1 MSYCFLKKCSLS
13 LKMCFFVVEYHKM
26 LLYSALFA
34 TSQTLPQMS
43 KKLLTSVPPYFD
55 LSQYSVAVVVEY
67 QKALKKGEN
76 GIDIGSFYVIFFVV
90 LQQKQVSSKHRRVCQ
105 IYCFSTS
112 ALRQRSG
119 DDLTSNGKSG
129 GGDRGGNGGSKG
141 SQLCCPK
148 CGEPCTHVETFVCK

>member
-1 MSYCFLKKCSLS
+1 MFFEKVHFVAEDLFFLWCSITKCNCIVPFLLLLRRCPGC
-13 LKMCFFVVEYHKM
+13 LKICWPVC
-26 LLYSALFA
+26 
-34 TSQTLPQMS
+34 PR
-43 KKLLTSVPPYFD
+43 YFD
-55 LSQYSVAVVVEY
+55 LSQYSVAVVAEY

-76 GIDIGSFYVIFFVV
+76 GIDMGSYHVIFFVV

>member
-1 MSYCFLKKCSLS
+1 MLFVPEDVFFLWWSITKCYCIVPFFLLPRSCPRC
-13 LKMCFFVVEYHKM
+13 LKNCWPVCI
-26 LLYSALFA
+26 
-34 TSQTLPQMS
+34 
-43 KKLLTSVPPYFD
+43 PYFD

-76 GIDIGSFYVIFFVV
+76 GIDIGSYYVIFFVV

>member
-1 MSYCFLKKCSLS
+1 
-13 LKMCFFVVEYHKM
+13 
-26 LLYSALFA
+26 
-34 TSQTLPQMS
+34 MS
-43 KKLLTSVPPYFD
+43 KKLLTIVPPYFD

-76 GIDIGSFYVIFFVV
+76 GIDMGSYYVIFFVV